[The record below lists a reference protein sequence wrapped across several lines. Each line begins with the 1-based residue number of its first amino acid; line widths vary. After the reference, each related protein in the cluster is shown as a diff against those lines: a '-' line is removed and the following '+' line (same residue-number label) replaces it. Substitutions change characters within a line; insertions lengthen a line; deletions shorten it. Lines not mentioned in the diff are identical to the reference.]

1 MASRLG
7 AGSNKETL
15 WHLHFHVGFRGTVHN
30 SEKSPDL
37 LSPSQKKKEQKKD
50 KKKKGKKKDKG
61 NELGIVLLKEITVKW
76 PLDMVWRH
84 QLHNLSISATL
95 PAKLLRQVSD
105 ERDVDR
111 MPNPNPL
118 ELDRKENQMANLYL
132 CPAAKA
138 QASVKSEKT
147 FDPNIPTF

>member
-1 MASRLG
+1 MRKHCGICTFMWILG
-7 AGSNKETL
+7 ALSTTQKN
-15 WHLHFHVGFRGTVHN
+15 
-30 SEKSPDL
+30 PDIFEP
-37 LSPSQKKKEQKKD
+37 LSKKEE
-50 KKKKGKKKDKG
+50 

-84 QLHNLSISATL
+84 QLHNLPISATL
-95 PAKLLRQVSD
+95 PAKLLRQGSD
-105 ERDVDR
+105 KRDVDR

-138 QASVKSEKT
+138 QASVKSEK
-147 FDPNIPTF
+147 NL